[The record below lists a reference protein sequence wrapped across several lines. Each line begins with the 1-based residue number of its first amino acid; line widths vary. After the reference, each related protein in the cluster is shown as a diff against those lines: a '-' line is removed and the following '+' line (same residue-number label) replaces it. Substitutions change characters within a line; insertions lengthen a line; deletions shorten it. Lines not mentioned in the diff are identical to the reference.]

1 MLALGET
8 FRIVFTNWES
18 VTAGAVGIITSRTW
32 GAEKLPY
39 YYIALAIAALSIYV
53 AYRLIRSKYGY
64 YFVSIREDQ
73 DAAEGL
79 GIPTTRY
86 KLYALIPSAFFTG
99 LAGAVFMNYIAYI
112 EPHLVFNLSAISI
125 MMILAVMLGGAG
137 SLWGPVL
144 GAAIYT
150 ILSEALRAA
159 IGPISYLVFPIIAC
173 LIIMFLDINHVVR
186 RFGGLVAV
194 DDITVGI
201 EQGEIFGLI
210 GPNGSGKTTLFNCI
224 NNYHPANSG
233 EILFKGIPITR
244 SSTHEICRLGIGRTF
259 QVVKPLRRMTVLEN
273 VMAGAFLRTDS
284 VTKARDKAT
293 EVLDFCELLHR
304 KDMLAKDLPIADK
317 KRIEIAR
324 SLAGE
329 PELMLLDETAAG
341 LNPKEIEAAMAI
353 VKKIRDG
360 GVTCFVVE
368 HVMKFIMGISDR
380 MMCINFGREIAR
392 GTPEE
397 IASHPEVIKAYL
409 GEEYVK
415 GR

>member
-1 MLALGET
+1 MLE
-8 FRIVFTNWES
+8 VNEM
-18 VTAGAVGIITSRTW
+18 
-32 GAEKLPY
+32 
-39 YYIALAIAALSIYV
+39 
-53 AYRLIRSKYGY
+53 AY
-64 YFVSIREDQ
+64 
-73 DAAEGL
+73 
-79 GIPTTRY
+79 
-86 KLYALIPSAFFTG
+86 
-99 LAGAVFMNYIAYI
+99 
-112 EPHLVFNLSAISI
+112 
-125 MMILAVMLGGAG
+125 
-137 SLWGPVL
+137 
-144 GAAIYT
+144 
-150 ILSEALRAA
+150 
-159 IGPISYLVFPIIAC
+159 
-173 LIIMFLDINHVVR
+173 LDLDHVVR

-194 DDITVGI
+194 DDVTVGI

-224 NNYHPANSG
+224 NNYYPANSG
-233 EILFKGIPITR
+233 QIVFKGIPITR
-244 SSTHEICRLGIGRTF
+244 KSTHEICRLGIGRTF

-273 VMAGAFLRTDS
+273 VMAGAFLRTNS
-284 VTKARDKAT
+284 VTKARDKAM

-317 KRIEIAR
+317 KRMEIAR

-329 PELMLLDETAAG
+329 PELLLLDETAAG
-341 LNPKEIEAAMAI
+341 LNLKEIEAAVAI
-353 VKKIRDG
+353 VKKIRDR

-409 GEEYVK
+409 GEEYAK